1 MLVNLTPNP
10 KEIKRRKKIAKQHNF
25 EYLPQNHASL
35 MQYGTGIYQCNI
47 AFNFG
52 YSEFLEFDID
62 KGIFNIPFEQAYE
75 AFKPTYHKVQYGVA
89 DSIDQIKEY
98 YKEEIEDTEKKY
110 IITAT
115 PVFQDKEN
123 KGKWGG
129 WRWHKWGEYI
139 GKLEPKCEYLDDEE
153 FGDDFQY
160 VICFHLYQIL

>member
-1 MLVNLTPNP
+1 
-10 KEIKRRKKIAKQHNF
+10 
-25 EYLPQNHASL
+25 
-35 MQYGTGIYQCNI
+35 
-47 AFNFG
+47 
-52 YSEFLEFDID
+52 
-62 KGIFNIPFEQAYE
+62 
-75 AFKPTYHKVQYGVA
+75 VA

-115 PVFQDKEN
+115 PVFQEKEN